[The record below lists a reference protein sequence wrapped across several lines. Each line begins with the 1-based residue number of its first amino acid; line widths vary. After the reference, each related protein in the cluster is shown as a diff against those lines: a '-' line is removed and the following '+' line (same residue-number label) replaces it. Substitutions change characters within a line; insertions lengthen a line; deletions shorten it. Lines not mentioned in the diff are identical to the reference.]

1 MNCVSGKCWWP
12 LTPSRAAGGGLT
24 ALQQLEHSVRS
35 VLFLC
40 FQCISPFFFFYLI
53 GRGQIP
59 VALWNPE
66 FVSKAVKIRAPFVI
80 EGFFFFSPLKLQI
93 TQSRIDL
100 FFFSFFLSLLSFD
113 SNAKWLSSWDFA
125 QLFLSTSRHRSH
137 RGIIAWHL
145 GVNPFETA
153 ADYS

>member
-1 MNCVSGKCWWP
+1 MAADSLQSCRRWAHCAP
-12 LTPSRAAGGGLT
+12 AAGTLS
-24 ALQQLEHSVRS
+24 QIRPFPVFSVYFS
-35 VLFLC
+35 L
-40 FQCISPFFFFYLI
+40 FFFFFLI

-80 EGFFFFSPLKLQI
+80 EGFFFFLPWNFKLHKAGLI
-93 TQSRIDL
+93 
-100 FFFSFFLSLLSFD
+100 FFFFFFFLSLLSFD

>member
-1 MNCVSGKCWWP
+1 MAADSLQSCRRWAHCAP
-12 LTPSRAAGGGLT
+12 AAGTLS
-24 ALQQLEHSVRS
+24 QIRPFPVFSVYFS
-35 VLFLC
+35 L
-40 FQCISPFFFFYLI
+40 FFFFFLI

>member
-1 MNCVSGKCWWP
+1 MAADSLQSCRRWAHCAP
-12 LTPSRAAGGGLT
+12 AAGTLS
-24 ALQQLEHSVRS
+24 QIRPFPVFSVYFS
-35 VLFLC
+35 L
-40 FQCISPFFFFYLI
+40 FFFFFLI

-100 FFFSFFLSLLSFD
+100 FFFLFFLSLLSFD

>member
-1 MNCVSGKCWWP
+1 MAADSLQSCRRWAHCAP
-12 LTPSRAAGGGLT
+12 AAGTLSQIRPFP
-24 ALQQLEHSVRS
+24 LFSVYFS
-35 VLFLC
+35 L
-40 FQCISPFFFFYLI
+40 FFFFFLI

-100 FFFSFFLSLLSFD
+100 FFFLFFLSLLSFD